1 MNSHANN
8 KDASL
13 GTQNLRIDLDGEL
26 SEEMEQ
32 FAMLSLWKMI
42 APGDLD
48 GPLIAFY
55 IFLLLFLLA
64 LARAICC

>member
-1 MNSHANN
+1 MNSHSS
-8 KDASL
+8 KEDTSRS
-13 GTQNLRIDLDGEL
+13 TQNLMIDLDGEI

-32 FAMLSLWKMI
+32 LAMLSLWKII

>member
-1 MNSHANN
+1 MNSHASRE
-8 KDASL
+8 DTSRR
-13 GTQNLRIDLDGEL
+13 TQNLTIDLDGEL

-48 GPLIAFY
+48 GPLLAFY
-55 IFLLLFLLA
+55 IFLLLFLIA